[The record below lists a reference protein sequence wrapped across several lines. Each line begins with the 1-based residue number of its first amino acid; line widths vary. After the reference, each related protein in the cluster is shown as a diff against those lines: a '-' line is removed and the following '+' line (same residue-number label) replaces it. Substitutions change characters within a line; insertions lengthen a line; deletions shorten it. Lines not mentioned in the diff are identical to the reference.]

1 MADGSDPTPLAR
13 AIACIPTG
21 LYVVTTLADGKPVGF
36 VASFLMQ
43 VGFSPPTLCVA
54 VAKERGPLAP
64 MRASGRFTVSVLD
77 GGSSSLM
84 GAFFRKYPAGESA
97 FDHVEHV
104 EAPSG
109 LPVLSRALSW
119 LDCRASGEHET
130 GDHVVLFGTVE
141 HGGLLR
147 EGDPAIHLR
156 KNGLDY

>member
-77 GGSSSLM
+77 
-84 GAFFRKYPAGESA
+84 
-97 FDHVEHV
+97 